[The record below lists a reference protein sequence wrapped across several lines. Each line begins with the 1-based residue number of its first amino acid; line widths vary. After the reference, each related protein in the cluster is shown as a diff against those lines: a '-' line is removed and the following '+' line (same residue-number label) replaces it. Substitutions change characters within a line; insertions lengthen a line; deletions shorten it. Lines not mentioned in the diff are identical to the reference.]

1 MEIPRYK
8 CHKEVGALKI
18 KTVSKNGIELT
29 FEETDKQINVNAQ
42 MIARYTP
49 KPGDYLVIYNDD
61 YMSISPAKAFE
72 EGYTRI

>member
-1 MEIPRYK
+1 MIIPRYK

-18 KTVSKNGIELT
+18 KTVSKNGCELT
-29 FEETDKQINVNAQ
+29 FEETDKQININAS

-49 KPGDYLVIYNDD
+49 QIGDYLVIYDDD
-61 YMSISPAKAFE
+61 YKSISPAKAFE